1 MDTGHPAAWRRCQI
15 VSRAYGLII
24 MNFGAAAN
32 AGMAELFS
40 HMFAEKTCDVAHFQE
55 NLLHNSRIT
64 GQKGLTEPVKPLLFS
79 VGPSPVGRPAK

>member
-1 MDTGHPAAWRRCQI
+1 
-15 VSRAYGLII
+15 
-24 MNFGAAAN
+24 
-32 AGMAELFS
+32 
-40 HMFAEKTCDVAHFQE
+40 MFAEKTCDVAHFQE